1 MTIDEFRARVEEAL
15 DELEDDA
22 LRASVEAALDTLE
35 DCDDEL

>member
-1 MTIDEFRARVEEAL
+1 MTIDEFQAKVEEAL